1 MYPCLPEWPLAG
13 VDTEGSVCWYR
24 TGVEVNLLL
33 PYLQLPE
40 SPAKAIRR
48 GLYPFTSHLSWHGYQ
63 ELDNLNHECPFASH
77 QQKYGKYV
85 IPISNNNKRAIFE
98 NWRGRAIRAVILK
111 SASQPATDSRKI
123 RQTAKIRQPASR
135 SVLKSA
141 NQPATDNRKIRQP
154 ASHRQPK
161 SVSHPAS
168 QYSKNSLPS

>member
-33 PYLQLPE
+33 PYLLLPE

-111 SASQPATDSRKI
+111 SHKWPKNMPPKIHLPGPRMPTGNPIRHDGKMRSQNSPS
-123 RQTAKIRQPASR
+123 
-135 SVLKSA
+135 SA
-141 NQPATDNRKIRQP
+141 LESDMLVTKGGNQ
-154 ASHRQPK
+154 S
-161 SVSHPAS
+161 
-168 QYSKNSLPS
+168 